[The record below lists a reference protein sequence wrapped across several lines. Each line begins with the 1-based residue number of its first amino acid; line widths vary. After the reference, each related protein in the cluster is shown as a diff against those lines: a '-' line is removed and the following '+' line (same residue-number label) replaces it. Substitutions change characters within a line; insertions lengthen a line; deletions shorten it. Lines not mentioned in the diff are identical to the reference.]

1 MDAICANCRHFR
13 QWEGRDRDGTVI
25 TLGYCHAIHTYP
37 YRKPESTCKRFHYD
51 EAKAIRE

>member
-51 EAKAIRE
+51 EAKAISQ